1 MVICYTD
8 VCRNR
13 FETANRMKM
22 IVNEEQ
28 IGIDKPKQEMTA
40 FAHESGAA
48 DVSDPTI
55 FSRSS
60 GGSS

>member
-1 MVICYTD
+1 
-8 VCRNR
+8 
-13 FETANRMKM
+13 MKM
-22 IVNEEQ
+22 IANEGKTE
-28 IGIDKPKQEMTA
+28 IDKPKQEMTA
-40 FAHESGAA
+40 FAHESGDA